1 MSEDTTKK
9 RLGERIRRARRN
21 ADITQL
27 ELAHRLGISQ
37 GVVSNVETGV
47 STIDAPDLPRWAE
60 ALGVPIMTFYL
71 DDIGDLRQ
79 RAVAVLTLFPDNRL
93 PMVIQLLEGMAGSLG
108 GKDKV

>member
-1 MSEDTTKK
+1 
-9 RLGERIRRARRN
+9 
-21 ADITQL
+21 
-27 ELAHRLGISQ
+27 
-37 GVVSNVETGV
+37 
-47 STIDAPDLPRWAE
+47 
-60 ALGVPIMTFYL
+60 MTFYL